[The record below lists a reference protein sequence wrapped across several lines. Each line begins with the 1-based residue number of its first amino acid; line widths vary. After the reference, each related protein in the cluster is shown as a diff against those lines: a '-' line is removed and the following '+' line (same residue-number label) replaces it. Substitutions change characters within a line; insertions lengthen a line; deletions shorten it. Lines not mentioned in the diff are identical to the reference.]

1 MRRVPLCLLIAAG
14 LAGCPQ
20 PVSRPDATL
29 PDATT
34 SDRPNTDSRTDSA
47 APTDTGTMT
56 DSGMMMM
63 PDGMMMPMDSGVP
76 TDSSM
81 MMPDA
86 ATGPSAQIRAV
97 QMAAAGAVDL
107 PIDGVLVSYVVPA
120 TAGATAANDPA
131 GFAVQADPT
140 GPALFI
146 AVDPATLMPAP
157 TVGDRVSFRVT
168 MTRSLNGGASRW
180 ASAVSSYMR
189 MSGSNPV
196 DGLTQD
202 LSNSADIVSAL
213 GSYEYELVRLTGAV
227 TDNGTNAGAAFRSF
241 AITTMGLPSG
251 DANLRI
257 RLPQTLAEMLGVRS
271 GCRVTLGPT
280 PLWRF
285 TAQAQPSA
293 WRAGDIMLSG
303 CPAVMDSGV
312 DSGADAATDART
324 DTGVVTDSGVAMDA
338 ASDARTDTGVPT
350 DAAADS
356 PSGDA
361 CVPRIVVNEVQS
373 RGATA
378 SDEFVELFNAGT
390 CAVNLQGW
398 TLRYLA
404 ATATTGAG
412 TTFFTGTAAHVLMPG
427 QYAVYRSG
435 ATAAPPASALDLG
448 LAASSLG
455 IADSGSV
462 ALFNNASTAVRVDSV
477 AFQQM
482 GGTTA
487 VAPTNPFKEG
497 TNPAVTPAT
506 GGAAVA
512 TARIPN
518 GTDTDTNSADFAARA
533 MVTIGTV
540 NM

>member
-29 PDATT
+29 PDVTT
-34 SDRPNTDSRTDSA
+34 SDRPNTDSRTDST
-47 APTDTGTMT
+47 APTDSGTMT

-76 TDSSM
+76 TDSGT

-131 GFAVQADPT
+131 GFAVQADPS
-140 GPALFI
+140 GPALFV
-146 AVDPATLMPAP
+146 AVDPASLMPVP

-227 TDNGTNAGAAFRSF
+227 TDNGSNAGAAFRSF

-257 RLPQTLAEMLGVRS
+257 RLPQTLAETLGVRS

-324 DTGVVTDSGVAMDA
+324 DTGVVTDSGVAMD
-338 ASDARTDTGVPT
+338 SGVAT
-350 DAAADS
+350 DAAADA

-373 RGATA
+373 RGAGDA
-378 SDEFVELFNAGT
+378 STEFVEIFNAGT
-390 CAVNLQGW
+390 CAVNLNGW
-398 TLRYLA
+398 TVRYA
-404 ATATTGAG
+404 AASATTNGSALW
-412 TTFFTGTAAHVLMPG
+412 TGTASQVLMPG
-427 QYAVYRSG
+427 QYGVVRSSPV
-435 ATAAPPASALDLG
+435 AAPPAGVLDLV
-448 LAASSLG
+448 ASPAMSLG
-455 IADSGSV
+455 LNDAAGGIGLYNGS
-462 ALFNNASTAVRVDSV
+462 TRIDSV
-477 AFQQM
+477 TWQQM
-482 GGTTA
+482 GGSTMVGA
-487 VAPTNPFKEG
+487 SHLFREG
-497 TNPAVTPAT
+497 TPAT
-506 GGAAVA
+506 TPVSTSMIVA
-512 TARIPN
+512 ISRIPN
-518 GTDTDTNSADFAARA
+518 ASDTDNNSVDFATRTTTTFGAS
-533 MVTIGTV
+533 

>member
-34 SDRPNTDSRTDSA
+34 SDRPNTDSRTDST

-63 PDGMMMPMDSGVP
+63 PDGMMMPMDTGVS
-76 TDSSM
+76 TDATM

-86 ATGPSAQIRAV
+86 ASGPSAQIRAV

-107 PIDGVLVSYVVPA
+107 PIDGVLVTYVVPA
-120 TAGATAANDPA
+120 TAGATATNDPA
-131 GFAVQADPT
+131 GFSVQADAT

-146 AVDPATLMPAP
+146 AVDPATLMPSPA
-157 TVGDRVSFRVT
+157 VGDRVSFRVT

-180 ASAVSSYMR
+180 ASAVSGYMR
-189 MSGSNPV
+189 ASGSNPV

-213 GSYEYELVRLTGAV
+213 GSYEYELVRLTGSI
-227 TDNGTNAGAAFRSF
+227 TDNGSNAGAAFRSF

-251 DANLRI
+251 DANLRV
-257 RLPQTLAEMLGVRS
+257 RLPQTLAEMLGVRT

-338 ASDARTDTGVPT
+338 GSDARADAS

-373 RGATA
+373 RGAA
-378 SDEFVELFNAGT
+378 AGDEFVELYNAGT
-390 CAVNLQGW
+390 CAVSLQGW

-404 ATATTGAG
+404 ATATSGSG
-412 TTFFTGTAAHVLMPG
+412 TTFFTGTAAHMLMPG

-448 LAASSLG
+448 LSASSLG

-462 ALFNNASTAVRVDSV
+462 ALFNNASTPVRVDSV

-482 GGTTA
+482 GGTA
-487 VAPTNPFKEG
+487 VAAAHPFKEG
-497 TNPAVTPAT
+497 TNPAATPAT

-518 GTDTDTNSADFAARA
+518 GTDTDTNSADFASRA
-533 MVTIGTV
+533 TVTIGIV

>member
-34 SDRPNTDSRTDSA
+34 SDRPNTDSRTDST

-63 PDGMMMPMDSGVP
+63 PDGMMMPMDTGVS
-76 TDSSM
+76 TDATM

-86 ATGPSAQIRAV
+86 ASGPSAQIRAV

-107 PIDGVLVSYVVPA
+107 PIDGVLVTYVVPA
-120 TAGATAANDPA
+120 TAGATATNDPA
-131 GFAVQADPT
+131 GFSVQADAT

-146 AVDPATLMPAP
+146 AVDPATLMPSPA
-157 TVGDRVSFRVT
+157 VGDRVSFRVT

-180 ASAVSSYMR
+180 ASAVSGYMR
-189 MSGSNPV
+189 ASGSNPV

-213 GSYEYELVRLTGAV
+213 GSYEYELVRLTGSI
-227 TDNGTNAGAAFRSF
+227 TDNGSNAGAAFRSF

-251 DANLRI
+251 DANLRV
-257 RLPQTLAEMLGVRS
+257 RLPQTLAEMLGVRT

-338 ASDARTDTGVPT
+338 GSDARADAS

-373 RGATA
+373 RGAGDA
-378 SDEFVELFNAGT
+378 STEFVEIFNAGT
-390 CAVNLQGW
+390 CAVNLNGW
-398 TLRYLA
+398 TVRYA
-404 ATATTGAG
+404 AASSTTNGSALW
-412 TTFFTGTAAHVLMPG
+412 TGTASQVLMPG
-427 QYAVYRSG
+427 QYGIVRSSPV
-435 ATAAPPASALDLG
+435 AAPPAGVLDLV
-448 LAASSLG
+448 ASPATSLG
-455 IADSGSV
+455 LNDAAGGIGLYNGS
-462 ALFNNASTAVRVDSV
+462 TRIDSV
-477 AFQQM
+477 TWQQM
-482 GGTTA
+482 GGSTMVGA
-487 VAPTNPFKEG
+487 SHLFREG
-497 TNPAVTPAT
+497 TPAT
-506 GGAAVA
+506 TPVSTSTIVA
-512 TARIPN
+512 IARIPN
-518 GTDTDTNSADFAARA
+518 ASDTDNNSVDFATRTTATPGA
-533 MVTIGTV
+533 S

>member
-29 PDATT
+29 PDVTT
-34 SDRPNTDSRTDSA
+34 SDRPNADSRTDST

-56 DSGMMMM
+56 DAGMMMM
-63 PDGMMMPMDSGVP
+63 PDGMMMPMDTGVP
-76 TDSSM
+76 NDSGT

-140 GPALFI
+140 GPALFV

-157 TVGDRVSFRVT
+157 AVGDRVSFRVT

-189 MSGSNPV
+189 ASGSNPV

-213 GSYEYELVRLTGAV
+213 GSYEYELVRLTGSV
-227 TDNGTNAGAAFRSF
+227 TDNGSNAGAAFRSF

-338 ASDARTDTGVPT
+338 GSDARADAS

-373 RGATA
+373 RGLPMNAA
-378 SDEFVELFNAGT
+378 DEFIELYNAGS
-390 CAVNLQGW
+390 CAVSLQGW

-404 ATATTGAG
+404 ASTADSTATGMIK
-412 TTFFTGTAAHVLMPG
+412 FTGTAAHVIMPG
-427 QYAVYRSG
+427 QYAVYRSMM
-435 ATAAPPASALDLG
+435 AAAPAAGALDLG
-448 LAASSLG
+448 VASADLG
-455 IADSGSV
+455 LADSGSIG
-462 ALFNNASTAVRVDSV
+462 LFNNASTPVRVDSV
-477 AFQQM
+477 AWQQM
-482 GGTTA
+482 GGTPVNA
-487 VAPTNPFKEG
+487 MHPFREGSAPA
-497 TNPAVTPAT
+497 PAPAS
-506 GGAAVA
+506 GGAVL
-512 TARIPN
+512 TARVPNGADTNQN
-518 GTDTDTNSADFAARA
+518 GTDFVARTTATCGAA
-533 MVTIGTV
+533 